1 MNFIVSSSQLL
12 NHLQAVSRVISSKNT
27 LAILDNFLFDLKS
40 NQLVITAS
48 DSETTLITTLEL
60 DTVSGE
66 GKVAID
72 AKRLTTI
79 LKEFP
84 EQPLTFN
91 IDENSLAVDITSE
104 NGKFS
109 IVGYNAEDYPEVP
122 AAIDQANSIAINT
135 NLMLE
140 GVSKA
145 LFAASNDE
153 LRPVMTGV
161 YIQLS
166 PEGITF
172 VASDA
177 HKLVRYK
184 RHDVKAEND
193 SSFILPQKAASLL
206 KGILPKEEKPV
217 NLSFDEKNA
226 IIEFEGYKLICRLI
240 EGKYPNY
247 EAVIP
252 QDNPNQLTID
262 RLDFYNTLRRVS
274 VFSNQAS
281 NLIKLELRPNQL
293 TVSAQDIDFS
303 ISAHERINCQY
314 DGDEMD
320 IGFKSLFL
328 IEILNNLASSDVVLN
343 LSDPSRAGIL
353 LPAEKVS
360 DNEDVLMLL
369 MPMMI
374 NG

>member
-1 MNFIVSSSQLL
+1 MYTLFKKELGVFFSSLTG
-12 NHLQAVSRVISSKNT
+12 V
-27 LAILDNFLFDLKS
+27 
-40 NQLVITAS
+40 LVIIIF
-48 DSETTLITTLEL
+48 LITTGLFLWVLPGSSNILETGYATLEPLFVIAPWLFLFLIPAVTMRLFTEEKKTGTIELLLTKPISEFGIVLAKFYSALAIVFIALLPTITYYISVYLLGNPVGNL
-60 DTVSGE
+60 DVGGTWGSYIGLLFLVCLY
-66 GKVAID
+66 VAIGIFCS
-72 AKRLTTI
+72 ALT
-79 LKEFP
+79 
-84 EQPLTFN
+84 
-91 IDENSLAVDITSE
+91 
-104 NGKFS
+104 
-109 IVGYNAEDYPEVP
+109 
-122 AAIDQANSIAINT
+122 
-135 NLMLE
+135 
-140 GVSKA
+140 
-145 LFAASNDE
+145 SN
-153 LRPVMTGV
+153 
-161 YIQLS
+161 Q
-166 PEGITF
+166 F

-184 RHDVKAEND
+184 RNDVKAEND